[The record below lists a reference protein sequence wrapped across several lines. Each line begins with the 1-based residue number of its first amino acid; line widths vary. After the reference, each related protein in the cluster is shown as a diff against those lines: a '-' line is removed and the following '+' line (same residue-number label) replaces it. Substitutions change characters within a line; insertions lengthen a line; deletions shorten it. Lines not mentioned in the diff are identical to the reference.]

1 MSRRKDIVPDVIQN
15 MLAKVKVQEEAKEY
29 ASFDQYMTLA
39 KLLEERGVMPNDL
52 ATLCSLLYK
61 RQYARLS
68 RDQAS
73 DLMKRIADVPAEQIA
88 MRHWISNTVSI
99 LNGTWVRGETEA

>member
-1 MSRRKDIVPDVIQN
+1 MSRHIVPKRDVIKN
-15 MLAKVKVQEEAKEY
+15 MLAKAKVQEEAKAY
-29 ASFDQYMTLA
+29 ASFDQYATLA

-52 ATLCSLLYK
+52 AALCSLLYK

-68 RDQAS
+68 RDHAD
-73 DLMKRIADVPAEQIA
+73 DLMARIADVPAEQIA
-88 MRHWISNTVSI
+88 MRHWISNTVSL